1 MRQWDN
7 VLKCQDFL
15 GNRKSGCV
23 KTVVVSCASK
33 NPSFHWPLLTEES
46 LRSSSD
52 RLFDGRGR
60 NSHSALQNTNRF
72 SLVRELFWALKPSE
86 IWDNAS

>member
-1 MRQWDN
+1 MRQWEN

-15 GNRKSGCV
+15 GNGKFGWT

-46 LRSSSD
+46 SRSCSD
-52 RLFDGRGR
+52 HLFDGQGK
-60 NSHSALQNTNRF
+60 NSRSVLQNTDAF
-72 SLVRELFWALKPSE
+72 FLVRELFWALKPSE
-86 IWDNAS
+86 IWDSAP